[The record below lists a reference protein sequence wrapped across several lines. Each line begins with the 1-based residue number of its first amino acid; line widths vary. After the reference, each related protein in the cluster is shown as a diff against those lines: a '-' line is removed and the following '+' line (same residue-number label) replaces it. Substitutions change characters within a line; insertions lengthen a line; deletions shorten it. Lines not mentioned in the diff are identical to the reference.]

1 MASKEELKAIKD
13 LTQSIGK
20 EMDSLSEKSDKRN
33 KKLQQEAEAV
43 KSIASELTSQKSAQA
58 AIIKL
63 QERLNNVGGK
73 NLGVNEGMKD
83 SLQEQMNAAK
93 KSFTIRKNDFK
104 ITEKVASQ
112 VDRTTQALENG
123 VDSLSNQIKQV
134 PLLGKLIAKPLDAMK
149 GSFSVVGDIFKEKVT
164 NEFFR
169 LRATGLSSSKS
180 ISQAMKGGFKEI
192 GGLARVLFNPYVA
205 LGAIIAATFGAGLVA
220 MYKLVKQARVFR
232 EDTGLTRS
240 QTKGIENDIFEAY
253 GNTKFLGASLSEITK
268 TASAFSQEFGNIER
282 ASVQTLTSITVM
294 TKNFGVQVQDA
305 VKVNKIFQNM
315 GGASQEI
322 AASQQESLVALANQ
336 AGVAPRQVI
345 ADMAESAEEASVFFK
360 GSQMAL
366 GAAAINAAK
375 MGSSLKQAV
384 SISKGLLDYQSS
396 VSSEME
402 ASAILQTN
410 LNFSQSRF
418 LAASGK
424 PVQAQAAM
432 VEQLRKTVN
441 LGKLN
446 NYEADALE
454 KATGMTLGE
463 MRNMARLQ
471 EMNVSLTDDQKKLMA
486 DAFKLGL
493 DISGL
498 SDDQITAKT
507 EELAKQKEMQDVFQQ
522 IQDKLHAIGSTI
534 LFAFKPLG
542 QLILDAMNYIEKA
555 DFSYF
560 TSAFGVVKDVVV
572 GIWPIIKT
580 SMKTLFDGAEAFY
593 KSLKP
598 GIDAIRDALQ
608 PIFQTIGKVFSTT
621 GESGKFMQ
629 TFKRSFTIV
638 AGLLGG
644 VFTTAFKVI
653 GHIVEAIGNTFSS
666 IISLLNGEITFGQ
679 ALYQIGEGL
688 LNLVMSIPGTLFEG
702 LKSIFSSLGG
712 YISNII
718 RGVIGDTAADYIGL
732 PQMAEG
738 GVVTKATAVVAG
750 EAGAEAII
758 PLDKYNFGGGESMNG
773 VINELRELKA
783 AFISNKD
790 VYIDNEK
797 ITSRITRTQEKSNIN
812 QFGLLGA

>member
-1 MASKEELKAIKD
+1 MASKQELKAIKD

-43 KSIASELTSQKSAQA
+43 KSIASELTSQKSAQD

-63 QERLNNVGGK
+63 QQRLNNIGGK

-83 SLQEQMNAAK
+83 SLQDQMNAAK
-93 KSFTIRKNDFK
+93 QAFTIRKNDFK

-149 GSFSVVGDIFKEKVT
+149 GSLSMVGGIFKEQVT
-164 NEFFR
+164 KEFFR

-192 GGLARVLFNPYVA
+192 GALARVLFNPYVA

-294 TKNFGVQVQDA
+294 AKNFGVQVQDA

-336 AGVAPRQVI
+336 AGVAPRQI
-345 ADMAESAEEASVFFK
+345 MADMAESAEEASVFFK

-446 NYEADALE
+446 NYEAEALE

-498 SDDQITAKT
+498 SDDQIRAKT

-555 DFSYF
+555 DFSYV
-560 TSAFGVVKDVVV
+560 TSTFGAVKDVVV
-572 GIWPIIKT
+572 GIWPIIKNA
-580 SMKTLFDGAEAFY
+580 MKTLFDGAEAFY
-593 KSLKP
+593 KAMKP
-598 GIDAIRDALQ
+598 GIDAFRDALQ
-608 PIFQTIGKVFSTT
+608 PIFQTIGKVFSTN

-629 TFKRSFTIV
+629 TLTRSFTIV

-702 LKSIFSSLGG
+702 LKSIFSSLGS

-758 PLDKYNFGGGESMNG
+758 PLDKYNLGGESMNG

-783 AFISNKD
+783 AFISNRD

>member
-1 MASKEELKAIKD
+1 MASQEELKAIKE

-33 KKLQQEAEAV
+33 KKLLAEADAV
-43 KSIASELTSQKSAQA
+43 KSIASELSSQKEAQN
-58 AIIKL
+58 AIIDL
-63 QERLNNVGGK
+63 QQRINNLSGK

-83 SLQEQMNAAK
+83 SLQDQMEAAK
-93 KSFTIRKNDFK
+93 SAFNIRKNEFK
-104 ITEKVASQ
+104 VTEKVASA
-112 VDRTTQALENG
+112 VDRTTDSLENG
-123 VDSLSNQIKQV
+123 VASLSSQIKQV
-134 PLLGKLIAKPLDAMK
+134 PVLGKLIAKPLDAMK
-149 GSFSVVGDIFKEKVT
+149 GSFSKVGGIFKEKVT
-164 NEFFR
+164 NEFFKA
-169 LRATGLSSSKS
+169 RAQGLSTNKS
-180 ISQAMKGGFKEI
+180 ISKAMKGGFKEI

-240 QTKGIENDIFEAY
+240 QTEGIQNDIFEAY

-282 ASVQTLTSITVM
+282 ASIQTLTSITVM
-294 TKNFGVQVQDA
+294 SKNFGVQVRDA

-322 AASQQESLVALANQ
+322 AASQQESLVSLANQ
-336 AGVAPRQVI
+336 AGVAPRQI
-345 ADMAESAEEASVFFK
+345 MADIAESAEEASVFFR
-360 GSQMAL
+360 GNQMAL

-375 MGSSLKQAV
+375 MGSSLKEAV
-384 SISKGLLDYQSS
+384 RVSKGLLDYQSS

-424 PVQAQAAM
+424 PAQAQAKM

-441 LGKLN
+441 LSQLN
-446 NYEADALE
+446 NYEAAALE

-471 EMNVSLTDDQKKLMA
+471 EMNVGLTDAQNKLMS

-498 SDDQITAKT
+498 SDDQIRAKT
-507 EELAKQKEMQDVFQQ
+507 AELAKQKEMQDVFQQ
-522 IQDKLHAIGSTI
+522 MQDKLHAIGSTI
-534 LFAFKPLG
+534 LFAFLPLG
-542 QLILDAMNYIEKA
+542 KILMNAMNSIEKA

-560 TSAFGVVKDVVV
+560 TSTFELVKDVVV

-580 SMKTLFDGAEAFY
+580 AMKTLFEGAQSFY
-593 KSLKP
+593 KSMKP
-598 GIDAIRDALQ
+598 GIDAIRASLQ
-608 PIFQTIGKVFSTT
+608 PIIETIGKVFDEN
-621 GESGKFMQ
+621 GKSGKFIKTLKSIF
-629 TFKRSFTIV
+629 TFVSGVI
-638 AGLLGG
+638 GG
-644 VFTTAFKVI
+644 VISIAFKAI
-653 GHIVEAIGNTFSS
+653 ARQVEAIGNVFGS
-666 IISLLNGEITFGQ
+666 IVSLLSGEITFGK
-679 ALYQIGEGL
+679 AISQIGEGL
-688 LNLVMSIPGTLFEG
+688 LSLVMALPITLYDAF
-702 LKSIFSSLGG
+702 KSIFTSLGG
-712 YISNII
+712 YIANMI
-718 RGVIGDTAADYIGL
+718 RGVIGDTAANYIGL

-738 GVVTKATAVVAG
+738 GVLTKATAVVAG
-750 EAGAEAII
+750 EAGPEAII
-758 PLDKYNFGGGESMNG
+758 PLDKYNFGGESMGG

-797 ITSRITRTQEKSNIN
+797 ITSRITKTQEKSNIN

>member
-1 MASKEELKAIKD
+1 MASKEELEAIKN

-43 KSIASELTSQKSAQA
+43 KSIASDLTSQKSAQD

-63 QERLNNVGGK
+63 QQRINNLGGK

-83 SLQEQMNAAK
+83 SLQDQMQAAK
-93 KSFTIRKNDFK
+93 TAFNIRKNDFK

-134 PLLGKLIAKPLDAMK
+134 PLLGNLIAKPLDAMK
-149 GSFSVVGDIFKEKVT
+149 GSFSMVGDIFKEKVT

-232 EDTGLTRS
+232 EETGLTRS

-253 GNTKFLGASLSEITK
+253 GNTKFLGASLADVTNAA
-268 TASAFSQEFGNIER
+268 TAFSNEFGNIEK
-282 ASVQTLTSITVM
+282 ASVQTLTSVTVM
-294 TKNFGVQVQDA
+294 NKNFGVVVSDA
-305 VKVNKIFQNM
+305 IKVNKSFQNIA
-315 GGASQEI
+315 GLSQEA
-322 AASQQESLVALANQ
+322 AASQQESLVSLANQ
-336 AGVAPRQVI
+336 AGVAPRQVM
-345 ADMAESAEEASVFFK
+345 ADIAESAEEANSYFR
-360 GSQMAL
+360 GNTMAL

-441 LGKLN
+441 LSQLN

-454 KATGMTLGE
+454 KATGMTVGE

-471 EMNVSLTDDQKKLMA
+471 EMNVGLNDEQAKLMNDAFKAGLDIADMTDDQ
-486 DAFKLGL
+486 
-493 DISGL
+493 IR
-498 SDDQITAKT
+498 AKT

-522 IQDKLHAIGSTI
+522 MQDKIHAIGSTI

-542 QLILDAMNYIEKA
+542 QLILDGMNYIEKA

-560 TSAFGVVKDVVV
+560 TSAFGVVKDVIMGV
-572 GIWPIIKT
+572 WPIIKNA
-580 SMKTLFDGAEAFY
+580 MKTLFDGAEAFY
-593 KSLKP
+593 KAMKP

-629 TFKRSFTIV
+629 TFKSIFTFV

-644 VFTTAFKVI
+644 VFSTVFKVI
-653 GHIVEAIGNTFSS
+653 GHIVEAIGNVFGS
-666 IISLLNGEITFGQ
+666 IVSLLNGEITFGQ
-679 ALYQIGEGL
+679 ALYAIGDTL
-688 LNLVMSIPGTLFEG
+688 LNLILSIPNTLYEG

-712 YISNII
+712 YISNMI

-738 GVVTKATAVVAG
+738 GVVTKATAVIAG

-758 PLDKYNFGGGESMNG
+758 PLDKYNLGGESMNG

-783 AFISNKD
+783 AFVSNKD